1 MKQVLIILVCL
12 LLQLLVARVFG
23 DLMLKGNL
31 FGYRNFSSSSTE
43 KMDFSFNFI
52 YALLFPSIFLLM
64 CCMVLKYMH
73 IESPMLWVIVP
84 LYYAIRDLIIIIDGK
99 WCFVTVWR
107 DVFCIVFGTILS
119 YGIVS
124 FFKLYW
130 NRIDPVGALI
140 DNLWI
145 AVFAFIYAVIKSL
158 ASSVATVDTEK
169 KNALYMGISYAKH
182 KDKYDDVIKKVLG
195 EEYDRLS
202 PIVYAIIVAEDYNRP
217 KFTRAIEYF
226 VFIVT
231 PVRKTM
237 SLGVMQFR
245 TNKFITSK
253 ESVIQGTKKVLEK
266 YKETYD
272 FNEIVCD
279 YNSDENYA
287 DTISDIIYKLFPLYS
302 TDTFSIEI
310 DDYKENGYSES
321 SITLIEARKK
331 AGLTQAEMSDLFGIP
346 KKEIAEWERG
356 ISTYPAWVEQLIIE
370 KLEEESFEEDY

>member
-1 MKQVLIILVCL
+1 MKQVLIIIVCL
-12 LLQLLVARVFG
+12 LLQLLVARIFG

-31 FGYRNFSSSSTE
+31 FGYRNISSSSTE

-52 YALLFPSIFLLM
+52 YALLFPSVFLLM
-64 CCMVLKYMH
+64 CCMALKYMH

-107 DVFCIVFGTILS
+107 DVFCFVFGTILA
-119 YGIVS
+119 YGVVS
-124 FFKLYW
+124 LFKLYW
-130 NRIDPVGALI
+130 NRIDPLGALI

-145 AVFAFIYAVIKSL
+145 AVFAFIYAIIKSL
-158 ASSVATVDTEK
+158 ASSVATVNTEK

-195 EEYDRLS
+195 EEYDRLA

-226 VFIVT
+226 VFIAT
-231 PVRKTM
+231 PVKKTR
-237 SLGVMQFR
+237 SLGVMQYR
-245 TNKFITSK
+245 TNKFITSE
-253 ESVIQGTKKVLEK
+253 ESVFLGTKKILEK

-272 FNEIVCD
+272 FNEIVQD
-279 YNSDENYA
+279 YNSGENYA
-287 DTISDIIYKLFPLYS
+287 DTISDIIYILFPLYS

-310 DDYKENGYSES
+310 DDYKDNACSES
-321 SITLIEARKK
+321 RISLIEARKK
-331 AGLTQAEMSDLFGIP
+331 AGLTQQEMSIILDIP
-346 KKEIAEWERG
+346 KKEIAEWEKG
-356 ISTYPAWVEQLIIE
+356 ISKCPSWAVKLIIE
-370 KLEEESFEEDY
+370 KLEEEYY